1 MICKGT
7 QIVFRRNTLI
17 TRVWSWDKLKET
29 NMKGLRV
36 AMSDVSLL
44 GNKKET
50 LYEMTVISISNNF

>member
-1 MICKGT
+1 
-7 QIVFRRNTLI
+7 
-17 TRVWSWDKLKET
+17 
-29 NMKGLRV
+29 MKGLRV